1 MKGSDVYTTTGD
13 PRLDLSVTLVRGA
26 TNVGAGLEKVLD
38 MNTTESLEDAFV
50 MAFHTR
56 NVRGG
61 KGERALFHDML
72 KTLWVHKQDVASA
85 VLKLVPE
92 YGTWKD
98 LFELA
103 APSCN
108 GPEEFR
114 RLVIDLAIAQLRAD
128 EATEEGKSIS
138 LCAKWA
144 PREDKNGDLAV
155 LLAAQMFPQISSYP
169 GRLRAY
175 RKLVAGLNK
184 RLVTVETLMCGGRWS
199 DIKPATVPGRAG
211 KVYAKAFLNEGKNG
225 SLRHPDDEG
234 RMACRSHFQEH
245 FARAAR
251 GEATVKGADT
261 LFPHEVVKRAFMGRD
276 SLGEDERNQLTA
288 VWRSMIEKSRAG
300 GGLGR
305 SIFMS
310 DFSGSMQGSGVNG
323 DTPYWVSMALGI
335 LGSQACSDAFR
346 GRMMTFDST
355 PTWHQFPLD
364 GKLFECLS
372 TISGSIGQ
380 GLSTDFQAAM
390 DLILGELK
398 AKRVR
403 PEDVPENLVVLTDM
417 GWDQACGSSQSG
429 YYTGASYRNIVK
441 TGGWQTHIEMIR
453 EAFKRAGEDMWGPGN
468 GFVPPRIVIWNL
480 AATSSQFGSGH
491 HGDRNLASSGTG
503 YHGTADTPGVA
514 MLSGWS
520 PSLFKV
526 LQTEGPRTLTAY
538 EMLRVELD
546 QAQYDCVRLSVREAI
561 RHAVEDQAQCA
572 DNYPNHANGWGSVE

>member
-1 MKGSDVYTTTGD
+1 MGEIG
-13 PRLDLSVTLVRGA
+13 
-26 TNVGAGLEKVLD
+26 KVLAIG
-38 MNTTESLEDAFV
+38 TPEAVEDAYV

-61 KGERALFHDML
+61 KGERALFHNLMTD
-72 KTLWVHKQDVASA
+72 LWFRRPELTRA
-85 VLKLVPE
+85 VVPLVPE

-98 LFELA
+98 LFVLA
-103 APSCN
+103 EGA
-108 GPEEFR
+108 PEEFR
-114 RLVIDLAIAQLRAD
+114 ELVLNLTAKQLRAD
-128 EATEEGKSIS
+128 SEVEEGKSIS

-144 PREDKNGDLAV
+144 PREDKRRTLAV
-155 LLAAQMFPQISSYP
+155 ALAAKMFPHISSYP
-169 GRLRAY
+169 ERLRAY
-175 RKLVAGLNK
+175 RKLVASLNK
-184 RLVTVETLMCGGRWS
+184 RLATVETMMCGGRWA
-199 DIKPATVPGRAG
+199 DIKPAAVPGRAG
-211 KVYAKAFLNEGKNG
+211 KIYAKAFLNEEKGRG
-225 SLRHPDDEG
+225 GDLRHPDNAD
-234 RMACRSHFQEH
+234 RMACRGHFQEH
-245 FARAAR
+245 FAQAAR

-261 LFPHEVVKRAFMGRD
+261 LFPHEVVKRAYMERGSMSD
-276 SLGEDERNQLTA
+276 DERNQLAA
-288 VWRSMIEKSRAG
+288 VWRSMIEKSREG

-310 DFSGSMQGSGVNG
+310 DFSGSMQNSGTNG

-355 PTWHQFPLD
+355 PTWHQFPAD
-364 GKLFECLS
+364 GNLFECLN

-417 GWDQACGSSQSG
+417 GWDQACGSSQTG
-429 YYTGASYRNIVK
+429 YYTGNSYRNVVK

-453 EAFKRAGEDMWGPGN
+453 EAFKRAGEDMWGPGF
-468 GFVPPRIVIWNL
+468 GFVPPRIVVWNL
-480 AATSSQFGSGH
+480 ASTGRDHHAT
-491 HGDRNLASSGTG
+491 AE
-503 YHGTADTPGVA
+503 TPGVA

-520 PSLFKV
+520 PALFKV
-526 LQTEGPRTLTAY
+526 LQTEGPRTMTAY

-546 QAQYDCVRLSVREAI
+546 QAQYEPVRVAI
-561 RHAVEDQAQCA
+561 RRAGETEPDQAVRA
-572 DNYPNHANGWGSVE
+572 VDYPNHANGWGSSE